1 MRWRRLKSDARG
13 VSTIEFAILSPVLF
27 LIICGGL
34 EVGHTLYVQ
43 SVLTGQMQKAGR
55 DLALEG
61 SANAGA
67 RAALQA
73 RVTDAIKALVANPNI
88 TFVTKAYHDYRNVG
102 RPEEYVDTNGNG
114 VCDNKEPYVDANNN
128 GKWDDD
134 SSNIGPEGAK
144 DVVLFEATLKYD
156 RIITGAYLPY
166 GKEVTLKSSTLLRNQ
181 PSTDQAA
188 APQRNCG

>member
-1 MRWRRLKSDARG
+1 M
-13 VSTIEFAILSPVLF
+13 EFAILSPVLF

-34 EVGHTLYVQ
+34 EVGHTIYVQ

-55 DLALEG
+55 DLSLEG

-67 RAALQA
+67 RFALEE
-73 RVTDAIKALVANPNI
+73 RVRSSIKALVANPDI
-88 TFVTKAYHDYRNVG
+88 TFMMKAYHDYRNVG

-114 VCDNKEPYVDANNN
+114 ICDNNEPYVDANNS
-128 GKWDDD
+128 GTWDDD
-134 SSNIGPEGAK
+134 SSNTGPEGAK
-144 DVVLFEATLKYD
+144 DVVLFEATVKYQ

-166 GKEVTLKSSTLLRNQ
+166 GRDVILKSSTLLRNQ
-181 PSTDQAA
+181 PSTNQAA

>member
-1 MRWRRLKSDARG
+1 MWRRSLRSDASG

-34 EVGHTLYVQ
+34 EVGHTMYVQ

-67 RAALQA
+67 RAQLEQ
-73 RVTDAIKALVANPNI
+73 RVSDSIRPLISSPTI

-128 GKWDDD
+128 GAWNDD
-134 SSNIGPEGAK
+134 SANAGPEGAK
-144 DVVLFEATLKYD
+144 DVVLFEATVRYN
-156 RIITGAYLPY
+156 RIISGAYLPF
-166 GKEVTLKSSTLLRNQ
+166 GNEVTLKSSTLLRNQ
-181 PSTDQAA
+181 PSSDQAA

>member
-1 MRWRRLKSDARG
+1 MRRRSLWTNAGG
-13 VSTIEFAILSPVLF
+13 VSSMEFAILSPVLF
-27 LIICGGL
+27 LIICGAL
-34 EVGHTLYVQ
+34 EIGHTMYVQ

-67 RAALQA
+67 RALLEK
-73 RVTDAIKALVANPNI
+73 RVRDSINVLISSPTI

-114 VCDNKEPYVDANNN
+114 VCDNKEPYIDANNS
-128 GKWDDD
+128 GSWEDD
-134 SSNIGPEGAK
+134 SANKGPEGAK
-144 DVVLFEATLKYD
+144 DVVLFEATVRYD
-156 RIITGAYLPY
+156 RVITGAYLPF
-166 GKEVTLKSSTLLRNQ
+166 GSEVTLKSSTLLRNQ
-181 PSTDQAA
+181 PSSDQAA

>member
-1 MRWRRLKSDARG
+1 MPRRAFRRDARG

-34 EVGHTLYVQ
+34 EIGHTMYVQ

-61 SANAGA
+61 SANVDA
-67 RAALQA
+67 RIALQA
-73 RVTDAIKALVANPNI
+73 GVTNAVKTLVAKPTI

-114 VCDNKEPYVDANNN
+114 ICDNNEPYVDANNS
-128 GKWDDD
+128 GSWDKDA
-134 SSNIGPEGAK
+134 SNKGPEGAK
-144 DVVLFEATLKYD
+144 DVVLFEATVKYD
-156 RIITGAYLPY
+156 RMIVGPLFPF
-166 GKEVTLKSSTLLRNQ
+166 GKEVQLTSSTLLRNQ
-181 PSTDQAA
+181 PSTEQAA
-188 APQRNCG
+188 APQRNCP